1 MSIDSNYDV
10 KIGQSAGVQS
20 TTTNTAK
27 SQSTQNTVFESTDA
41 PKSKSQLTEKEVKY
55 LVSKGYDIS
64 VMSDEEIQQ
73 ALVPYYEEI
82 QSSEADKTKNTTNSA
97 NTTSQNAE
105 APKEQASAGQT
116 SSENQSKS
124 VTINYNDKNLKSIEF
139 MPDETG
145 VYACDFYNL
154 PPEEQEQFFVKNF
167 AKKFYGEKWDSMSD
181 EAKMQAM
188 TSIEANFKENIPSW
202 KFLQPED
209 KAKLALAFFA
219 ASDDVETMNLRFD
232 GDMEKNYEAALDKPL
247 NEQIESTANQIIKN
261 RRSTESYQ
269 REQLDKDM
277 AERFDSTSED
287 FYDKQLAYLEKK
299 VQQDGIKSLNKAEL
313 IRYKMLSFASKAG
326 VSLNDVFGGNVN
338 SDKETS
344 TFALMAKDEHF
355 NEIYEKRKEMLYQ
368 ESNDIN
374 KAHKEAMQYAVQDW
388 FIHQFEGIDPKD
400 QDALRAKYF
409 ELRDNCNNPEQK
421 GMLAALAK
429 HIQGLNSVNDDMDA
443 ILLQANAAASNDVK
457 ASIANSKDVVE
468 AHDKGMVSEETIVG
482 LQEANMESGPE
493 EARAEV
499 AITYNRVSKKAAA
512 VATSKEN
519 LEKLSVKDQE
529 KIFNDAIDNEDKYK
543 DKEAANVIAENIGNA
558 HESIELKLNE
568 KYTKHAIESQDD
580 ELMVS
585 IAKGTAKYSSK
596 NQVQVSKNI
605 MKASEKFNDEDAIKI
620 QNTLADQI
628 ELSDKDNQ
636 LAMHKEVMSSKF
648 SEVQEHAAANIKNYD
663 PSVQSK
669 AIDVVY
675 ESGNSKAVQ
684 KVIENLEKLPP
695 DVQKTEVTRLI
706 GEITLNSAV
715 STGELEAHLMG
726 GTLTVKELSQLSP
739 SQRRDYYI
747 KLFENASP
755 AKKIEILMSIAEVS
769 GMIHKR
775 TIYTVIARFAAPLLK
790 GMIDSGMGK
799 SMLEAGLPVD
809 AVNKILTVMKS
820 STNNQVMGQ
829 LDALKKDSGF
839 AKYFDNDE
847 IKEVK
852 RQSEGS
858 EFMKNAFTPPII
870 DSPTRKKLKEN
881 ESTMYINS

>member
-10 KIGQSAGVQS
+10 KFSQSAGVQS
-20 TTTNTAK
+20 TTTTTANAAK
-27 SQSTQNTVFESTDA
+27 GQSTQNTVFESTDA
-41 PKSKSQLTEKEVKY
+41 PKKKSQLTDKEVKY
-55 LVSKGYDIS
+55 LVSKGYDIN
-64 VMSDEEIQQ
+64 VMSDEEVQQ

-82 QSSEADKTKNTTNSA
+82 QANGADKAENTTDA
-97 NTTSQNAE
+97 VSQPTESSNVQ
-105 APKEQASAGQT
+105 KT
-116 SSENQSKS
+116 SSPEQSKGAA
-124 VTINYNDKNLKSIEF
+124 IDYNNKNLKSMEF
-139 MPDETG
+139 TPDETG

-167 AKKFYGEKWDSMSD
+167 AKKFYGEKWESMSD
-181 EAKMQAM
+181 ADRANAMEA
-188 TSIEANFKENIPSW
+188 IEADFAENIPSW
-202 KFLQPED
+202 KKMTPED

-219 ASDDVETMNLRFD
+219 ASDDEETKDLRFD
-232 GDMEKNYEAALDKPL
+232 GDMEKNYDSALSKPL
-247 NEQIESTANQIIKN
+247 NEQIESTASQIIKN
-261 RRSTESYQ
+261 RISTVECQ

-277 AERFDSTSED
+277 AERFDSKSED

-344 TFALMAKDEHF
+344 TFALMAKNEHF

-368 ESNDIN
+368 ESNDMD
-374 KAHKEAMQYAVQDW
+374 KASREAMQYAVKDW
-388 FIHQFEGIDPKD
+388 FVHQFEGIDPKD

-409 ELRDNCNNPEQK
+409 ELRDNCSNPEQK

-429 HIQGLNSVNDDMDA
+429 HIQGLDSVNDDMDA
-443 ILLQANAAASNDVK
+443 ILVQANAAATNDVK
-457 ASIANSKDVVE
+457 GAIEGAKDVAE
-468 AHDKGMVSEETIVG
+468 AHEKGNISEETVVG
-482 LQEANMESGPE
+482 LQEANMECGPE
-493 EARAEV
+493 GSRADV
-499 AITYNRVSKKAAA
+499 AITYNRISGRAVT

-519 LEKLSVKDQE
+519 LEKLTVQE
-529 KIFNDAIDNEDKYK
+529 QEQIFNDVIDNADKYK
-543 DKEAANVIAENIGNA
+543 DKDAKNVIAENIGNV
-558 HESIELKLNE
+558 HESIELKVNE
-568 KYTKHAIESQDD
+568 KYTKYAIETQDE

-585 IAKGTAKYSSK
+585 IAKGTSKYSSK
-596 NQVQVSKNI
+596 NQVQVSRSV
-605 MKASEKFNDEDAIKI
+605 MEASEKFGDDDAVKI
-620 QNTLADQI
+620 QKTLADQI
-628 ELSDKDNQ
+628 ELSDKENQ
-636 LAMHKEVMSSKF
+636 LEMHKEVMSSKY
-648 SEVQEHAAANIKNYD
+648 SEVQEHAASNIRNYD
-663 PSVQSK
+663 PSVQSQ

-675 ESGNSKAVQ
+675 ESGNTKAVE
-684 KVIENLEKLPP
+684 KVIENLEKMPP
-695 DVQKTEVTRLI
+695 DVQKTEITRLV

-715 STGELEAHLMG
+715 STGELESHLMG

-747 KLFENASP
+747 KMFENASP

-769 GMIHKR
+769 GMVHKR
-775 TIYTVIARFAAPLLK
+775 TIYTVIARFAASLLK

-820 STNNQVMGQ
+820 STNNEVIGQ
-829 LDALKKDSGF
+829 LEALKKDSGF

-847 IKEVK
+847 VRDVK
-852 RQSEGS
+852 QSSEGS
-858 EFMKNAFTPPII
+858 EFMKNTFTPPI
-870 DSPTRKKLKEN
+870 DSTTRKKLKEN